1 MFTFVYS
8 SAMLSYNDRPLKDRI
23 IHARDQHVQSP
34 VNESQGGPSQYKHW
48 NPESLFKAYEAVTK
62 QGCSVRWA
70 AEEYRVPRSTL
81 HDRVSGHIQHGA
93 TSGPP
98 RYLSDEEEKELAEFL
113 RNCAK
118 VGYAHT
124 RLQVMALVQQTLKD
138 KGLDV
143 RVSNGWWESFKR
155 RNPKLA
161 LRTAEPLSYARMIAG
176 NPDVLNYYYDLLENT
191 LVENDLVDKPSQ
203 IFNTDETGLPLDLHL

>member
-1 MFTFVYS
+1 
-8 SAMLSYNDRPLKDRI
+8 
-23 IHARDQHVQSP
+23 
-34 VNESQGGPSQYKHW
+34 
-48 NPESLFKAYEAVTK
+48 
-62 QGCSVRWA
+62 
-70 AEEYRVPRSTL
+70 
-81 HDRVSGHIQHGA
+81 
-93 TSGPP
+93 
-98 RYLSDEEEKELAEFL
+98 
-113 RNCAK
+113 
-118 VGYAHT
+118 
-124 RLQVMALVQQTLKD
+124 MALVQQTLKD

>member
-1 MFTFVYS
+1 
-8 SAMLSYNDRPLKDRI
+8 MLSYNDRPLKDRI
-23 IHARDQHVQSP
+23 VHARNQHVPSSFIQ
-34 VNESQGGPSQYKHW
+34 SQGRPSQYKHW

-62 QGCSVRWA
+62 QGCSVRRA

-81 HDRVSGHIQHGA
+81 HDQVSGHIQHGA

-118 VGYAHT
+118 VGYART
-124 RLQVMALVQQTLKD
+124 WLQVITLVQQTLKD

-155 RNPKLA
+155 
-161 LRTAEPLSYARMIAG
+161 
-176 NPDVLNYYYDLLENT
+176 
-191 LVENDLVDKPSQ
+191 
-203 IFNTDETGLPLDLHL
+203 

>member
-1 MFTFVYS
+1 
-8 SAMLSYNDRPLKDRI
+8 
-23 IHARDQHVQSP
+23 
-34 VNESQGGPSQYKHW
+34 
-48 NPESLFKAYEAVTK
+48 
-62 QGCSVRWA
+62 
-70 AEEYRVPRSTL
+70 VP
-81 HDRVSGHIQHGA
+81 
-93 TSGPP
+93 
-98 RYLSDEEEKELAEFL
+98 LSDEEEKELAEFL
-113 RNCAK
+113 RNCAQ
-118 VGYAHT
+118 VGYACT

-176 NPDVLNYYYDLLENT
+176 NPEVLNYYYDLLENT

-203 IFNTDETGLPLDLHL
+203 IFNTDETGLPPDLHL